1 MSAATFQPIPDF
13 YTWGFTGAPIQIVLN
28 IDVVRKLR
36 KQIQDSEK
44 ASGELSGCGLLI
56 GETSKPGITRI
67 LDFESLQTLDAA
79 SVEAATGSGSADVVG
94 FYRTTPI
101 GSTSMPDGDKALAA
115 SLFGHP
121 SSAFLLIE
129 AGKSDIG
136 EARFCFWG
144 ERELFDWPMMLFPF
158 DAEELASKEWRRR
171 PSIARGPSQSS
182 YAGLYADL
190 TEVTS
195 PADKSVSASPEV
207 GHGTVSAKPETQPVS
222 APEPFPASPA
232 AHRQKS
238 TAPGPVAKRR
248 QGTGWR
254 RLALVTL
261 VTAAVLVGAFVYFRR
276 GANPPV
282 ASQAAA
288 DRAGVKPLGLTVEK
302 RGSRLLV
309 SWNGNAPVISK
320 ANFGMLLIR
329 GTAVSR
335 DVPLTTDELRAGSVV
350 YAAPADQVRFQLN
363 VVVGE
368 QVARESLIF
377 VQPPTAVQPRI
388 AGRRASLTSSQSG
401 APGVSS
407 VPGSPRELRQFKP
420 MENRDPATA
429 TPQHIEEPPPVIGA
443 AKVNYGTPS
452 LLNQQP
458 VTLPAP
464 VDSPARS
471 IPQGEPPELS
481 VEAHPPVATHR
492 VVPNVPALLKGV
504 FWKSAEVDVTV
515 SVDASG
521 RVVNAEAVAKP
532 GLHPLLVDAAVQAAR
547 RWQFQPA
554 QFNGHPVSANAVLRF
569 NFDASR

>member
-28 IDVVRKLR
+28 IDVVRRLR

-44 ASGELSGCGLLI
+44 ASGELSWCGLLI
-56 GETSKPGITRI
+56 GDASKPGVTRI
-67 LDFESLQTLDAA
+67 LDFESLQTLDAG

-101 GSTSMPDGDKALAA
+101 GSTSMPDEDKALAA

-121 SSAFLLIE
+121 NSAFLLIE
-129 AGKSDIG
+129 AGKSGIG

-182 YAGLYADL
+182 YADL
-190 TEVTS
+190 AEVMS
-195 PADKSVSASPEV
+195 SADKSVGASPEV
-207 GHGTVSAKPETQPVS
+207 GHGTVSAEPETQPVS
-222 APEPFPASPA
+222 APKPFPASLA
-232 AHRQKS
+232 AHRRKS
-238 TAPGPVAKRR
+238 TTPEPVAKRR

-254 RLALVTL
+254 RLALALVTL

-288 DRAGVKPLGLTVEK
+288 DRAGVKPPLGLTVEK

-363 VVVGE
+363 VVAGE

-377 VQPPTAVQPRI
+377 VQPRI

-532 GLHPLLVDAAVQAAR
+532 GVHPLLVDAAVQAAR